1 MKKNMMKYIT
11 NASIIFILI
20 LAFAYV
26 TTCIHELGHAIMVLL
41 CGGEVMAMTV
51 NSPLSFDS
59 ISGYILTNI
68 PYNVPI
74 VIGGTLATTVI
85 AIPLYLYG
93 RSTVLSYVTLC
104 LSVSTL
110 YNGVY
115 ALTGFNDFTWLV
127 QYSWFTALLSL
138 GLVIVNLVMAHKSMK
153 VMLDDIW
160 EYRTFDT
167 LKDMAGAI
175 VHPRMT
181 GSIPVKEVITI
192 LWQH

>member
-1 MKKNMMKYIT
+1 MKKNMLKYIT
-11 NASIIFILI
+11 NASIIFVLI
-20 LAFAYV
+20 IAFAYV
-26 TTCIHELGHAIMVLL
+26 TTCIHELGHAIMVLF
-41 CGGEVMAMTV
+41 CGGEVMAMYV

-93 RSTVLSYVTLC
+93 RSTIMSYMTLC

-127 QYSWFTALLSL
+127 QYSWLTALMSL
-138 GLVIVNLVMAHKSMK
+138 GLIIVNLAMAHKSMK
-153 VMLDDIW
+153 IMLDDIW
-160 EYRTFDT
+160 EYRTFYT
-167 LKDMAGAI
+167 LKDLASAI

-181 GSIPVKEVITI
+181 GSFAVKEVITI